1 MIEEQIEGWVHWQLV
16 SSPRTAAWFG
26 FRVTPIVATQGTT
39 RGPDGSIL
47 PFAAYKAISTEVR
60 PYLDLSVPEAA
71 IVQVSIEIY
80 AETYDA
86 AKAAAAA
93 TRAVLHRATGK
104 AYGNTVYFSLLQ
116 SASDDIAVPVDGKG
130 VPLYAVTQ
138 TYEIRSQESI

>member
-1 MIEEQIEGWVHWQLV
+1 MIEEQIEGWVHWTLV

-47 PFAAYKAISTEVR
+47 PFAAYKLLSTDAR
-60 PYLDLSVPEAA
+60 PYLDLAEPEAPT
-71 IVQVSIEIY
+71 VQVTVEIY

-93 TRAVLHRATGK
+93 TRAVLHRATGRGF
-104 AYGNTVYFSLLQ
+104 GNTVYFSLLQ